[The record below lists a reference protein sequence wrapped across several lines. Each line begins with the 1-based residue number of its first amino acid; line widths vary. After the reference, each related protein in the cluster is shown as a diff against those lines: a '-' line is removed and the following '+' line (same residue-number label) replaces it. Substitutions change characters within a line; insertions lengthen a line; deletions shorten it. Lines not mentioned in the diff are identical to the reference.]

1 MITIMRI
8 ITIKTGIACKIGIA
22 GTITTTNAHSGI
34 IMFAFGDC
42 FAFFRLLS
50 ECHEEG
56 LEQCTASVSVLAFLP
71 CSAMFF

>member
-42 FAFFRLLS
+42 SAFFRLLS

-56 LEQCTASVSVLAFLP
+56 REQCTASVSVLAFLS
-71 CSAMFF
+71 CSAMLF